1 MPVPLPGYKISHQ
14 RGARGERGERSKAT
28 SQSQQEVRQDP
39 SGGTWVHTMTHT
51 LTETATLEYFPKH
64 GCVPAEAYDPP
75 PPPPKHGR
83 VPAKAHNPPSAPPM
97 DEAHGWIPPGT
108 TMQIPPQR
116 GAGLGQ
122 VLGDTPPS
130 PQAVSP
136 TMPADPWEEAPPL
149 PPPTVE
155 PPGTTGPAPKSTT
168 KPPPSCVQGCA
179 PPKFASRVSKTQ
191 QASKAPPLLGM
202 FGGEASSSTDVP
214 PEPLLSPQPQPQPSP
229 PKAFSRPT
237 FVVPPHYPHVPPTP
251 RPATP
256 QPSPQPQPQPSQ
268 PSQQPPSPMPV
279 RPTPIPDGEPGRPF
293 SRILPDGSPV
303 PPDCEPRDRMEQND
317 VNIHPLLENYMMGF
331 KDKRVQLSPE
341 EPYPVI
347 QRFKAQPFA
356 IRREMELRRQAALAE
371 SEAQSKSLSPAAS
384 LPSMTPQAPP
394 AKPAVK
400 APPTDMPTAV
410 PDADAAAASLPSMS
424 PAASLASMTPQ
435 APPAKP
441 AVKAPPADMP
451 PHVPDADAAAGLVG
465 TAQEPTPFYNMFLAP
480 SQASAIDATI
490 VADLARLCTLE
501 QALTA
506 DRPEQ
511 AASSDWLPMSDE
523 QAVHDLH
530 HRDCKYKD
538 VRLTTQPKA
547 ESAVPLTPFARAV
560 GGPIAA
566 GAKPWTKPAGWSFG
580 PPGAKQRNYPA
591 GAKPWSAPAG
601 WGFDP
606 AGARPWILEIPKA
619 ASPTLAERA
628 MESPRPWASYMAGRL
643 PPVPPKPAPM
653 SDANL
658 PEEAV
663 SPDWLPGIMEEGPL
677 DTADNPALNTFMGRV
692 VAEVNDDDDAVSV
705 RTATTASDMP
715 TVEFRLGG
723 AARRWERSR
732 PSQAV
737 SPGVDAACTAVI
749 LGRTEAACLAAP
761 AAPVVG
767 AAAIAV
773 DLLVS
778 RTGTTE
784 SGRPAMPKAT
794 PRPRLGVRPRKGQ
807 GKGGPPPT
815 VPPPSDPGCAPTPE

>member
-1 MPVPLPGYKISHQ
+1 
-14 RGARGERGERSKAT
+14 
-28 SQSQQEVRQDP
+28 
-39 SGGTWVHTMTHT
+39 
-51 LTETATLEYFPKH
+51 
-64 GCVPAEAYDPP
+64 
-75 PPPPKHGR
+75 
-83 VPAKAHNPPSAPPM
+83 
-97 DEAHGWIPPGT
+97 
-108 TMQIPPQR
+108 
-116 GAGLGQ
+116 
-122 VLGDTPPS
+122 
-130 PQAVSP
+130 
-136 TMPADPWEEAPPL
+136 
-149 PPPTVE
+149 
-155 PPGTTGPAPKSTT
+155 
-168 KPPPSCVQGCA
+168 
-179 PPKFASRVSKTQ
+179 
-191 QASKAPPLLGM
+191 
-202 FGGEASSSTDVP
+202 
-214 PEPLLSPQPQPQPSP
+214 
-229 PKAFSRPT
+229 
-237 FVVPPHYPHVPPTP
+237 
-251 RPATP
+251 
-256 QPSPQPQPQPSQ
+256 
-268 PSQQPPSPMPV
+268 
-279 RPTPIPDGEPGRPF
+279 
-293 SRILPDGSPV
+293 
-303 PPDCEPRDRMEQND
+303 
-317 VNIHPLLENYMMGF
+317 
-331 KDKRVQLSPE
+331 
-341 EPYPVI
+341 
-347 QRFKAQPFA
+347 
-356 IRREMELRRQAALAE
+356 
-371 SEAQSKSLSPAAS
+371 
-384 LPSMTPQAPP
+384 
-394 AKPAVK
+394 
-400 APPTDMPTAV
+400 
-410 PDADAAAASLPSMS
+410 
-424 PAASLASMTPQ
+424 
-435 APPAKP
+435 
-441 AVKAPPADMP
+441 
-451 PHVPDADAAAGLVG
+451 LVG
-465 TAQEPTPFYNMFLAP
+465 TAQETTPFYNLFLSP

-490 VADLARLCTLE
+490 VSDLARLCTLE

-523 QAVHDLH
+523 QAASSEQAVS
-530 HRDCKYKD
+530 HRDCAYKD
-538 VRLTTQPKA
+538 ARLTTQPKA
-547 ESAVPLTPFARAV
+547 ESAVPLTPFAKAV

-658 PEEAV
+658 PEAV
-663 SPDWLPGIMEEGPL
+663 SPDWLPGIMEDGPL

-705 RTATTASDMP
+705 RTATTASEMP

-723 AARRWERSR
+723 AARRWDRSR

-737 SPGVDAACTAVI
+737 SPGVDAACTAII